1 MFTQEKARDTT
12 RYVIIVFILHFSFAD
27 SLSNLD
33 DSNFE
38 KKVVKIYKAMRIM
51 EQAKHLEPKFSE
63 SIKELSKYISEQR
76 VSSFKFNCLNVL
88 SIL

>member
-1 MFTQEKARDTT
+1 MGILPGKSINILFSPFL
-12 RYVIIVFILHFSFAD
+12 FID

-63 SIKELSKYISEQR
+63 SIKELAKYIAE
-76 VSSFKFNCLNVL
+76 
-88 SIL
+88 